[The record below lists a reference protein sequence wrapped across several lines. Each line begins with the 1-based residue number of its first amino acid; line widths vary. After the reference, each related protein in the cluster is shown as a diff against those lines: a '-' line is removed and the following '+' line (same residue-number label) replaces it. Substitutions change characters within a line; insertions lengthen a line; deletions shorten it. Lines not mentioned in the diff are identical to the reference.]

1 MVTVMGVTAYYKIN
15 PTEIS
20 ITQNM
25 LRELIWSA
33 MTAMLCD
40 KSEGGYNSY
49 KKHLPQ
55 WGICTFGPD

>member
-1 MVTVMGVTAYYKIN
+1 MGVTAYYKIN

-33 MTAMLCD
+33 MTATLCD

-55 WGICTFGPD
+55 CGTFTFGPD